1 MIQVKKCEMTLMN
14 KPSHW
19 ILEKARTLSLL
30 VLKTDLKYVSV
41 KKLLALFKTKNT

>member
-14 KPSHW
+14 KTSH
-19 ILEKARTLSLL
+19 IFEKARTLSPL

-41 KKLLALFKTKNT
+41 KKLLALLRTKNT